1 MKLFLCVRWRYWG
14 LLPFLSGL
22 QQMDKSLP
30 TLNMLSI
37 LNKPPDTN
45 PLYIHITSPVDQ
57 SRFALCKSYSPRKL
71 GNNYGSTFSH
81 GKILTTTICNKKHEY
96 STVSLS
102 INPQIVQSA
111 TKVTSVSSRFNFW
124 LSFRK
129 TNPSFI
135 YWRLS
140 WNTEARLRAQ
150 QGHVRLLTNYSSSCC
165 VRPTAVSLESWALNF
180 PSVWV
185 TGEQRGDTGSIRTRT
200 QSTWN
205 HPVSSNCRA
214 AEPAVWNLQ
223 LQSNP
228 HCCLLARTV
237 RAAGDQSC
245 RYRCA
250 PSTDMEKWEPCVFKL
265 RFYFLLYCSCYF
277 CCMWFLWLWF
287 YSWTY

>member
-1 MKLFLCVRWRYWG
+1 
-14 LLPFLSGL
+14 
-22 QQMDKSLP
+22 
-30 TLNMLSI
+30 MLSI

-57 SRFALCKSYSPRKL
+57 SRFALCKSYSLRKL
-71 GNNYGSTFSH
+71 GNNYGSTLSH
-81 GKILTTTICNKKHEY
+81 GKILTTTLCNKKYEY

-102 INPQIVQSA
+102 ITLKIVQIA
-111 TKVTSVSSRFNFW
+111 TKVTSVSARFNFW

-140 WNTEARLRAQ
+140 WNTEAWPRAHQ
-150 QGHVRLLTNYSSSCC
+150 SHVRLLTNYSSSCC

-185 TGEQRGDTGSIRTRT
+185 TGEQRRDTDSIKTRT

-205 HPVSSNCRA
+205 QPVSSHCRA
-214 AEPAVWNLQ
+214 AEAAVWNL
-223 LQSNP
+223 LVQSNP

-245 RYRCA
+245 RCRCA
-250 PSTDMEKWEPCVFKL
+250 LSTDTEK
-265 RFYFLLYCSCYF
+265 
-277 CCMWFLWLWF
+277 
-287 YSWTY
+287 